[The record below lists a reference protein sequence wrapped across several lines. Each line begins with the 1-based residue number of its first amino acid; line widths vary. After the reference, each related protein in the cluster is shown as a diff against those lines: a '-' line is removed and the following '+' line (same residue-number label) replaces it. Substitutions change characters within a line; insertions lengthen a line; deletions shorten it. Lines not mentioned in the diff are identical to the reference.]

1 MRKPVILNLVFLAI
15 LFSFTIT
22 SIGQTRSKPGKLLN
36 KRYPPLVSSTTR
48 AKKAPAQSIS
58 VNEDPV
64 FNAMTP
70 LQLVQQAFITGCLQ
84 ANNVKFGY
92 YKKSGSNWTWTDHTW
107 GVTENRQ
114 MGYFKKGSSA
124 FPIDEGIILTTGIA
138 SSAMGPNTT
147 EGKSDLMIAGAS
159 DPDLS
164 LISGQNMNDAAV
176 LEFDFIPAGNTME
189 FKYTFSSEEYQEYIN
204 SSFNDAF
211 GFFLSGPGINGTY
224 QNNAVNIA
232 VLPNGD
238 PVTINTIH
246 PAGTNI
252 AGQSFSAQNEEYYE
266 NNPQSSPTFQFDG
279 GTVVLTATYAVTPC
293 QTYHI
298 KLCVAD
304 AYDQEFDGA
313 VFLAAKSFNSE
324 NVILTNYGN
333 AIEGLNNIFEGCNDK
348 FRIER
353 SNPDLSQSVDLDL
366 VLSGTATNGVD
377 IQTTGNQPFP
387 NHVTI
392 PAYSSYIDIPYFAV
406 ADGTPDNGETFTI
419 KIATSC
425 PCATNVV
432 YVEKTLNIYENFA
445 INSIATTD
453 ALCYNQSN
461 GTITVNTS
469 GGTGNFEF
477 SKNNGLNWQ
486 RSNVFSGLPAGTYT
500 ILVRDPG
507 SCYETISGT
516 AVIGNPTAIIANAG
530 SAVTMCSGQSTQLN
544 GSGGALYTWS
554 PATGLSATNISN
566 PVASPATSTVYTLTA
581 TNASGLCPSVSNV
594 TVTVN
599 PSPVVTISQLNLEI
613 CKGNSTTLTAGGGN
627 TYLWNPGGATT
638 AAIIVSPVTTSNYT
652 VIAFA
657 ANGCS
662 DAKTAVVTVNDSP
675 ALFNVTGGG
684 SFCAGGSGIAV
695 GLSGSQIGVNYQL
708 KLNGANTGSAIAGN
722 GSAFSFGNQTLA
734 GTYTVE
740 ASMVSTSCNVSMSGN
755 AIIAI
760 NSVPNAPIAGAITQ
774 PTCSDA
780 TGSVILNSLPTGN
793 WIINPGAIAGSGSSF
808 TISGLAAGTYAYT
821 VTNATGCT
829 SLASA
834 NITINT
840 QPVTPSA
847 PVLISAVQPTC
858 FVATGSKVL
867 GNLPAGNW
875 ILNPGAIAGTGIS
888 YTLTSLA
895 PGTYAY
901 TVTNA
906 AGCTSLPSLTFIILP
921 QPPTPSAPVVG
932 TITQPTCAV
941 STGSVVLNNLPSGN
955 WTINPGAITGSGI
968 STTVSGLTPGT
979 YTFTVTNASGCTSSA
994 STNIDI
1000 IAAIPSTP
1008 VTGTITQPTCSVAT
1022 GSIVLCGLPSGNW
1035 TINPGAIAGTGPSY
1049 TLSGLA
1055 AGTYSFTVT
1064 NTSGCVS
1071 SPSSNIIINAQPL
1084 SPAAPIPG
1092 AITQPSCTVATG
1104 SVVLN
1109 NLPAGNWIINP
1120 GAIAGTGASITI
1132 AGIATGTYT
1141 YTVTN
1146 VSGCTSVASSNVI
1159 INSQPAIPLVP
1170 SVGTVTEPTCSV
1182 PTGSVVL
1189 SGLPSGNWTLN
1200 PGAIA
1205 GNTTSTT
1212 ISGLVAG
1219 TYTYTVTQGCTSAST
1234 ANIVINAQPVTPTAP
1249 ALGTITQPNCSIATG
1264 SVILNGLPS
1273 GTWTINPGAISGAGT
1288 SYTVSGLN
1296 AGTYSF
1302 TVTNASGCSS
1312 LASSN
1317 FTINPQPVI
1326 PSVVVIGMV
1335 TQPTCT
1341 VASGSV
1347 AISGLP
1353 AGNWVIN
1360 PGSIAGTG
1368 PGYTISGITPG
1379 SYTYTVTN
1387 TVGCTSSAS
1396 VNVVINTQPS
1406 TPSAP
1411 TVGTITQPTCTVA
1424 SGSVVLNG
1432 LPGGNWT
1439 LNPGAIAGTGTSK
1452 TLTGLTTGTY
1462 RYTVTNAVG
1471 CTSPASVDVV
1481 INVNPV
1487 VPSAPTINSISQPT
1501 CAVATG
1507 SLILDGLPA
1516 GNWIINP
1523 GAIAGSGSIVT
1534 ISNLIAGTYNYTVT
1548 NSVGCISLPSAN
1560 IVIIANPGTPPAP
1573 TIGTITQP
1581 SCSVSTGSVFLT
1593 GLPAGSWTINPGAIS
1608 GSGTTTTISG
1618 LATGTYTF
1626 TVSNGAGCISLPSA
1640 SIVIGTQPITPSA
1653 PLVGTVTQPTCAVST
1668 GSVVLSG
1675 LPAGNWIINPGAI
1688 SGTGASITVSGI
1700 NPGTHG
1706 FTVTNSVGC
1715 TSVASANVVI
1725 IAATPSAPIV
1735 GAITQPTCSSAT
1747 GSVILNGLPSENW
1760 IINPGAIAGTG
1771 LSTTISGL
1779 LAGTYKF
1786 TVTLGCTSLA
1796 SASVVINTQ
1805 PVTPSAPV
1813 VGTITQPTC
1822 AVSTGSVVLSG
1833 LPSGNW
1839 TINPGAIAGTG
1850 SSKTITG
1857 LAAATY
1863 NFTVTNA
1870 VGCTSVATANVV
1882 INTQPITPS
1891 APIVNSITQ
1900 PTCFVATGSVELGGL
1915 PAGNWTINPGAITGS
1930 DVTKTISGLLP
1941 GTYIY
1946 TVTNSVGCTSI
1957 TSASI
1962 VIIANPGTPPIPTI
1976 GTITQ
1981 PTCSVAEGNI
1991 VLSGLPAGNWTIN
2004 PGNIT
2009 GSGISTT
2016 LTDILTGTYN
2026 FTITNASGCISLPTD
2041 NIIINTQP
2049 ATPAAPTLSTITQPT
2064 CSVATGSVLL
2074 TGLPAGNWNIN
2085 PGAIAGTGV
2094 NRTISGLAAGTYT
2107 FTVTNSV
2114 GCTSTPTANV
2124 IINAQPASPS
2134 APTIGAITQTTCA
2147 LSTGSVELNGLP
2159 AGIWTINPGAISGT
2173 GISTT
2178 ISGLAAGSR
2187 TFTVTNAVGC
2197 TSYASSNVVINT
2209 QPSTPSA
2216 PLVGT
2221 ITHPTCSTATGSV
2234 ILSGLPVGAWTL
2246 NPGAIAGSGTSYLL
2260 SGLAAGTYNYSI
2272 TNAAGCTSV
2281 ASANIVVNAQ
2291 PLTPT
2296 APIPGAII
2304 QPTCAIATGSVVLSG
2319 LPLGNWTINPGA
2331 IPGSGVNYTVSGL
2344 TSGTKT
2350 FTVTNASGCNSAASV
2365 NVIIDAQPVTPPA
2378 PTVSFISQ
2386 PTCSVSTG
2394 SITLSGLPAGNWTL
2408 NPGAISGNTNSVTI
2422 SGLFSGTYNYS
2433 VTNSVGCTSTLSA
2446 NIVINTQPLTPT
2458 APAVG
2463 TIIQPNC
2470 LSATGSVLLSGLPSG
2485 NWTINPGGITG
2496 TGATTTL
2503 SGLATG
2509 TYSYSV
2515 TNASGCTSGLSDN
2528 IVINAQ
2534 PTIPSAP
2541 SIGEITQPNCSFA
2554 TGSVIL
2560 NGLPSGNWTI
2570 NPGGIAGTG
2579 PSTTLSGL
2587 IAGTYNY
2594 NVTNSVGCNSAV
2606 SANVVINSQPSTPAP
2621 PKIGIITQPNCGL
2634 ATGSI
2639 VLNGLPSGNWIINP
2653 GAIAGTGSSKTIS
2666 GLGAGNYSYTVTN
2679 AAGCTS
2685 LTSAHV
2691 DINTQPL
2698 TPSAPTISTI
2708 TQPNCLTATGSVVLE
2723 GLPTGNWT
2731 LEPGSIAGTGA
2742 NTTISGLVT
2751 GTYNYSVTNSS
2762 GCTSLLSVDVVIN
2775 SQPPTPSAPVVG
2787 TLTQPDCGLATGS
2800 VELTGL
2806 PTGNWTIEP
2815 GNITGTGSNTILTS
2829 LSSGTYNFTV
2839 SNSAGCISA
2848 ASANV
2853 VINTQP
2859 LIPSTPVVGTITQP
2873 TCTVAT
2879 GSIILTGLPP
2889 RNWIINPGGVIG
2901 NKSSVTIT
2909 GLTPGTYAFTVTK
2922 VGGCS
2927 SLATENIVI
2936 NPQPAS
2942 PPPPSVSTILQPT
2955 CYGSTGTINITA
2967 PTGIGMTYSI
2977 DGSTYTNT
2985 TGVFT
2990 LLASGTYSVTA
3001 KNSIGCVSTG
3011 TNAIVNS
3018 APADLIFSLPL
3029 ITNVSCSGGNN
3040 GIIKINA
3047 SGGTGSISYTIS
3059 PNIGTQ
3065 SPAGTFSNLIA
3076 QSYTISATDENGC
3089 NKSIPVIV
3097 GTVTDITLPTIIG
3110 PANVTATTNTGCT
3123 ATGVALGTPVTA
3135 DNCGV
3140 ASVTNNAPAAFPSG
3154 ATTVIWTVTDNSGNK
3169 ATCDQTVTV
3178 SDNILPTITCP
3189 TNVTATTN
3197 TGCTATG
3204 VALGTPVTADNC
3216 GVASVTNNAPVAFP
3230 IGITTVTWTVTDN
3243 SGNKATC
3250 DQTVTVSDNI
3260 LPTITCPTNVT
3271 ATTNTGCTATGV
3283 ALGTPVTSDNCGV
3296 ATVSNNAPAAFP
3308 LGITT
3313 VTWTVTDNSGNKA
3326 TCDQTVTVSDNIPPT
3341 ITCATNVTATTNTG
3355 CTATGVALG
3364 TPVTADNCGVAS
3376 VTNNAPV
3383 AFPIGITTVTWT
3395 VTDNSGNKATCDQT
3409 VTVSDNVLP
3418 TIACPANVTA
3428 TTNTGCTATGVALGT
3443 PVTADNCGVATVS
3456 NNAPAAFPI
3465 GITTVTWTVTDN
3477 SGNKATCD
3485 QTVTVSDNVLPT
3497 IACPAN
3503 VTATTNTG
3511 CTATGVALGTPVTA
3525 DNCGVATVSNN
3536 APAAFPIGITTVTW
3550 TVTDNSGNK
3559 ATCDQTVTVSDNIL
3573 PTITCPANVTAT
3585 TNTGCTA
3592 TGVAL
3597 GTPVTSDNCS
3607 VASVSNNAPVAFPIG
3622 ITTVTWTVTDNSG
3635 NKATCDQTVTVSDN
3649 IPPTITC
3656 ATNVTATTNTGCTA
3670 TGVALGTPVTSDNCG
3685 VASVTNNAP
3694 AAFPI
3699 GITTVT
3705 WTVTDNSGNKATCD
3719 QTVTVSDNILPTI
3732 TCPTNVMATIN
3743 TGCTA
3748 TGVALGTPV
3757 TSDNCGVASVTNNA
3771 PVAFPIGITTV
3782 TWTVTDNSGNKAT
3795 CDQTVTVSDNIL
3807 PTITCPANVTATT
3820 NTGCTATGVALGT
3833 PVTSDNCSVASVSN
3847 NAPAAF
3853 PIGITTVTWTVTDN
3867 SGNKAT
3873 CDQTVTVSDNI
3884 LPTITCPV
3892 NVTTTTN
3899 TGCTATGVALGTPVT
3914 ADNCGVASVTN
3925 NAPVA
3930 FPIGITTVTWT
3941 VTDNS
3946 GNKATCDQTVTV
3958 SDNILPTITCPT
3970 NVTATTNTGCTATGV
3985 ALGTPVTADNCGVA
3999 SVTNNAP
4006 VAFPIGI
4013 TTVTWTVTDNSGNK
4027 ATCDQTVTV
4036 SDNIPP
4042 TITCPTNVT
4051 ATTNTGCTA
4060 TGVALGTPV
4069 TADNCGV
4076 ASVTNNAP
4084 VAFPLGITTVT
4095 WTVTDNSGNKATCDQ
4110 TVTVSDNI
4118 LPTIT
4123 CPANVTA
4130 TTNTGCTATGVALG
4144 TPVTS
4149 DNCGVAS
4156 VTNNA
4161 PAAFPIGITTVTW
4174 TVTDNSGNKATC
4186 DQTVTVSDN
4195 ILPTITCPA
4204 NVTATTNTGCT
4215 ATGVALGTPVT
4226 ADNCGVASVTN
4237 NAPAAFPIGITTVTW
4252 TVTDNSGNKATCDQT
4267 VTVSDNILP
4276 TITCPANVTATTNTG
4291 CTATGV
4297 ALGTPI
4303 TADNCGVASVTN
4315 NAPAAFP
4322 IGITTVTWTVTDNSG
4337 NKATCD
4343 QTVTV
4348 SDNILPTI
4356 TCPTNVTA
4364 TTNTGC
4370 TATGV
4375 ALGTPVTADNCGVAS
4390 VTNNAPVAFPLGI
4403 TTVTW
4408 TVTDNSGNKATCDQT
4423 VTVSDNIPPT
4433 IVCPAA
4439 ISVSATIGFP
4449 YATGVNLGTP
4459 VTADNCGVASV
4470 NNNALAQFPV
4480 GSTTVTWTVT
4490 DVNGLSATCT
4500 QMVIVTDTQ
4509 SPVMNCPATIL
4520 VSCINEVPASYTS
4533 LAEYLSAGGTVS
4545 DNDGI
4550 NAASFALL
4558 DQASNGL
4565 SCPEIITRIYTVADI
4580 NNNFGTCSQ
4589 QIIVHDK
4596 IAPVIAALPA
4606 ETTINCPAVPEFT
4619 VASATD
4625 NCGSDFTLTFADVTT
4640 PGACA
4645 GSYSITRTWTATDA
4659 CGNTSEASQKI
4670 NIQDV
4675 TAPVIAALPAETTI
4689 NCPAVPE
4696 FAVASATDNCGSDFT
4711 LTFADVTTP
4720 GACAG
4725 SYSVTRT
4732 WTATDACGN
4741 TSEASQKIN
4750 VQDVTAPVIAA
4761 LPAETTVN
4769 CPAVPEF
4776 TVASAT
4782 DNCGSDF
4789 TLTFADVTTPGACAG
4804 SYSVTRTWTAT
4815 DACGNTAEASQKINV
4830 QDVTA
4835 PVIAALPAETTV
4847 NCPAVPEFAV
4857 ASATDNCGSDF
4868 TLTFADVTTPGACAG
4883 SYSVTRTWTAT
4894 DACGNTSEASQKINV
4909 QDVTA
4914 PVIAALPAETTINC
4928 PAVPEFT
4935 VASATDN
4942 CGSDFT
4948 LTFADV
4954 TSPGACAGSYS
4965 ITRTWTATDACGNT
4979 SEASQKINVQDVTAP
4994 VIAALPAETTINC
5007 PSVPEFTMASATD
5020 NCGSDFTL
5028 TFADVTTPGACA
5040 GSYSVTRTWTATDAC
5055 GNTSEASQKINV
5067 QDVTAPVVSCPANIT
5082 VNNDRGV
5089 CGATVVV
5096 PKPTVA
5102 ADCSSVTL
5110 TNSFNET
5117 ADASGLYPV
5126 GTTSIVWTVK
5136 DNCGNTS
5143 TCSMTVT
5150 VTDAEAPVVTCPANI
5165 VTCSSSQV
5173 VLGKPTA
5180 TDNCGDVTFTSNAP
5194 ATFEI
5199 GTTSVIWTA
5208 TDIHG
5213 NSSTCT
5219 QTVTVSPMVTVNAG
5233 EDKSLCAVAP
5243 FTFTNA
5249 NATNYSSLSWTHNG
5263 LGTLSDATAMN
5274 PTYTPAA
5281 GETGAIEFK
5290 LTAYGSSGCGNRVIS
5305 DLITLRMYP
5314 AITVN
5319 AGNDQVITSGTS
5331 ATLIGTTSG
5340 ATVPSYNWEPAEYI
5354 LNNGGLN
5361 PTTLALNTETVFT
5374 FTVLD
5379 AVSGCSESDQVTI
5392 RTNDIQRPIANNDYD
5407 TTGLNTTV
5415 IINVLENDKDI
5426 IGLGLDISIVSNPA
5440 NGIAI
5445 LDENGF
5451 ITYTPREN
5459 FSGNDTITYK
5469 ICDRGTPSKCA
5480 TAQVIITIFPIRE
5493 DFEIFNLVTP
5503 DGDGKNDYWHI
5514 GGIEEFP
5521 DNEITIFNRWGTKV
5535 REFAGYNNA
5544 DKRWDGTNDR
5554 NGFLPDGVYFY
5565 IIKIKDPKKSYTGW
5579 VYVRGNH

>member
-15 LFSFTIT
+15 LFSFAIA

-36 KRYPPLVSSTTR
+36 KRYPPVVSSTTR

-366 VLSGTATNGVD
+366 VLSGTAANGVD

-507 SCYETISGT
+507 SCYGTISGT

-530 SAVTMCSGQSTQLN
+530 SSVTMCSGQSTQLN

-979 YTFTVTNASGCTSSA
+979 YAFTVTNASGCTSSA

-1022 GSIVLCGLPSGNW
+1022 GSIVLSSLPSGNW
-1035 TINPGAIAGTGPSY
+1035 TINPGAIAGTGPNY

-1146 VSGCTSVASSNVI
+1146 ASGCTSVASSNVI

-1523 GAIAGSGSIVT
+1523 GAIAGSGSTVT
-1534 ISNLIAGTYNYTVT
+1534 INNLIAGTYNYTVT
-1548 NSVGCISLPSAN
+1548 NSVGCISLPSAD

-1688 SGTGASITVSGI
+1688 AGTGASITVSGI
-1700 NPGTHG
+1700 NPGTYG

-1725 IAATPSAPIV
+1725 IAATPSVPIV

-1747 GSVILNGLPSENW
+1747 GSVILNGLPSGNW

-1786 TVTLGCTSLA
+1786 TVTQGCTSLA

-1805 PVTPSAPV
+1805 PVRPSAPV

-2134 APTIGAITQTTCA
+2134 APIIGAITQTTCA

-2178 ISGLAAGSR
+2178 ISGLAAGTR

-2197 TSYASSNVVINT
+2197 TSSASSNVVINT

-2221 ITHPTCSTATGSV
+2221 ITHPTCTTATGSV

-2296 APIPGAII
+2296 APIPDAII

-2319 LPLGNWTINPGA
+2319 LPLGNWTIYPGA

-2378 PTVSFISQ
+2378 PTVSSISQ

-2579 PSTTLSGL
+2579 ANTTLSGL
-2587 IAGTYNY
+2587 VAGTYNY

-2742 NTTISGLVT
+2742 NTTISGLFT
-2751 GTYNYSVTNSS
+2751 GTYNYSVTNSA

-2889 RNWIINPGGVIG
+2889 RNWIINPGGVTG

-2909 GLTPGTYAFTVTK
+2909 GLTPGTYSFVVTK

-3097 GTVTDITLPTIIG
+3097 GTLTDITLPTIIG

-3140 ASVTNNAPAAFPSG
+3140 ASVTNNAPAAFPIG
-3154 ATTVIWTVTDNSGNK
+3154 ITTVTWTVTDNSGNK

-3178 SDNILPTITCP
+3178 SDNIPPTITCPTNVTATTNTGCTATGVALGTPVTADNCSVASVTNNAPVAFPLGITTVTWTVTDNSGNKATCDQTVTVSDNIPPTITCSTNVTATTNTGCTATGVALGTPVTSDNCGVASVTNNAPAAFPIGITTVTWTVTDNSGNKATCDQTVTVSDNIPPTITCP

-3216 GVASVTNNAPVAFP
+3216 GVASVSNNAPAAFP

-3283 ALGTPVTSDNCGV
+3283 ALGTPVT
-3296 ATVSNNAPAAFP
+3296 
-3308 LGITT
+3308 
-3313 VTWTVTDNSGNKA
+3313 
-3326 TCDQTVTVSDNIPPT
+3326 
-3341 ITCATNVTATTNTG
+3341 
-3355 CTATGVALG
+3355 
-3364 TPVTADNCGVAS
+3364 ADNCGVAS
-3376 VTNNAPV
+3376 VSNNAPA

-3409 VTVSDNVLP
+3409 VTVSDNILP
-3418 TIACPANVTA
+3418 TITCPANVTS

-3443 PVTADNCGVATVS
+3443 PVTADNCGVASVS

-3525 DNCGVATVSNN
+3525 DNCGVA
-3536 APAAFPIGITTVTW
+3536 
-3550 TVTDNSGNK
+3550 
-3559 ATCDQTVTVSDNIL
+3559 
-3573 PTITCPANVTAT
+3573 
-3585 TNTGCTA
+3585 
-3592 TGVAL
+3592 
-3597 GTPVTSDNCS
+3597 
-3607 VASVSNNAPVAFPIG
+3607 
-3622 ITTVTWTVTDNSG
+3622 
-3635 NKATCDQTVTVSDN
+3635 
-3649 IPPTITC
+3649 
-3656 ATNVTATTNTGCTA
+3656 
-3670 TGVALGTPVTSDNCG
+3670 
-3685 VASVTNNAP
+3685 
-3694 AAFPI
+3694 
-3699 GITTVT
+3699 
-3705 WTVTDNSGNKATCD
+3705 
-3719 QTVTVSDNILPTI
+3719 
-3732 TCPTNVMATIN
+3732 
-3743 TGCTA
+3743 
-3748 TGVALGTPV
+3748 
-3757 TSDNCGVASVTNNA
+3757 
-3771 PVAFPIGITTV
+3771 
-3782 TWTVTDNSGNKAT
+3782 
-3795 CDQTVTVSDNIL
+3795 
-3807 PTITCPANVTATT
+3807 
-3820 NTGCTATGVALGT
+3820 
-3833 PVTSDNCSVASVSN
+3833 SVSN

-3884 LPTITCPV
+3884 LPTITCPT
-3892 NVTTTTN
+3892 NITATTN

-3914 ADNCGVASVTN
+3914 ADNCGVASVSN
-3925 NAPVA
+3925 NAPAA

-3958 SDNILPTITCPT
+3958 SDNIPPTITCPT
-3970 NVTATTNTGCTATGV
+3970 NVTATTNTGCTATGVALGTPVTADNCGVASVSNNAPAAFPIGITTVTWTVTDNSGNKATCDQTVTVSDNIPPTITCPANVTATTNTGCSATGVALGTPVTADNCGVATVSNNAPAAFPLGITTVTWTVTDNSGNKVTCDQTVTVSDNILPTITCPANITATTNTGCTATGV

-4042 TITCPTNVT
+4042 TI
-4051 ATTNTGCTA
+4051 
-4060 TGVALGTPV
+4060 
-4069 TADNCGV
+4069 
-4076 ASVTNNAP
+4076 
-4084 VAFPLGITTVT
+4084 
-4095 WTVTDNSGNKATCDQ
+4095 
-4110 TVTVSDNI
+4110 
-4118 LPTIT
+4118 
-4123 CPANVTA
+4123 
-4130 TTNTGCTATGVALG
+4130 
-4144 TPVTS
+4144 
-4149 DNCGVAS
+4149 
-4156 VTNNA
+4156 
-4161 PAAFPIGITTVTW
+4161 
-4174 TVTDNSGNKATC
+4174 
-4186 DQTVTVSDN
+4186 
-4195 ILPTITCPA
+4195 
-4204 NVTATTNTGCT
+4204 
-4215 ATGVALGTPVT
+4215 
-4226 ADNCGVASVTN
+4226 
-4237 NAPAAFPIGITTVTW
+4237 
-4252 TVTDNSGNKATCDQT
+4252 
-4267 VTVSDNILP
+4267 
-4276 TITCPANVTATTNTG
+4276 
-4291 CTATGV
+4291 
-4297 ALGTPI
+4297 
-4303 TADNCGVASVTN
+4303 
-4315 NAPAAFP
+4315 
-4322 IGITTVTWTVTDNSG
+4322 
-4337 NKATCD
+4337 
-4343 QTVTV
+4343 
-4348 SDNILPTI
+4348 
-4356 TCPTNVTA
+4356 
-4364 TTNTGC
+4364 
-4370 TATGV
+4370 
-4375 ALGTPVTADNCGVAS
+4375 
-4390 VTNNAPVAFPLGI
+4390 
-4403 TTVTW
+4403 
-4408 TVTDNSGNKATCDQT
+4408 
-4423 VTVSDNIPPT
+4423 
-4433 IVCPAA
+4433 VCPAA

-4459 VTADNCGVASV
+4459 VTSDNCGVASV
-4470 NNNALAQFPV
+4470 NNNAPAQFPV

-4558 DQASNGL
+4558 DQSSNGL

-4596 IAPVIAALPA
+4596 ITPVIAALPA
-4606 ETTINCPAVPEFT
+4606 ETTINCPAVPEFA

-4645 GSYSITRTWTATDA
+4645 GSYSVTRTWTATDA

-4670 NIQDV
+4670 NVQDV

-4689 NCPAVPE
+4689 NCPAVPEFAVASATDNCGSDFTLTFADVTTAGACAGSYSVTRTWTATDACGNTSEASQKINVQDVTAPVIAALPAETTVNCPAVPEFAVASATDNCGSDFTLTFADVTTAGACAGSYSVTRTWTATDACGNTSEASQKINVQDVTAPVIAALPAETTVNCPAVPEFALASATDNCGSDFTLTFADVTTPGACAGSYSVTRTWTATDACGNTSEASQKINVQDVTAPVIAALPAETTVNCPAVPE

-4883 SYSVTRTWTAT
+4883 SYSVTRTWTAK

-4914 PVIAALPAETTINC
+4914 PVIAALPAETTVNC
-4928 PAVPEFT
+4928 PAVPEFA
-4935 VASATDN
+4935 V
-4942 CGSDFT
+4942 
-4948 LTFADV
+4948 
-4954 TSPGACAGSYS
+4954 
-4965 ITRTWTATDACGNT
+4965 
-4979 SEASQKINVQDVTAP
+4979 
-4994 VIAALPAETTINC
+4994 
-5007 PSVPEFTMASATD
+5007 ASATD

-5067 QDVTAPVVSCPANIT
+5067 QDVTAPIVSCPANIT

-5150 VTDAEAPVVTCPANI
+5150 VTDTEAPVVTCPANI

-5281 GETGAIEFK
+5281 GETGVIEFK

-5319 AGNDQVITSGTS
+5319 AGNDQLITSGTS

-5379 AVSGCSESDQVTI
+5379 AVSGCSESDQITI

-5445 LDENGF
+5445 LNENGF